1 MLSENAL
8 VELKLPF
15 AGGRR
20 PVQNGLSAMAAEV
33 GLNWLFDLQKERR
46 HKNSRRK
53 RSTFPLKE
61 IINANRGP
69 FRKLSFKFS
78 SGNEWQILWKADQ
91 DKGNLI
97 CENWRWTVFFSLFQK
112 DENFRPLKYRVPGGI
127 PWHGNAKLNSG
138 WKIEINSNA
147 FHLHCAF
154 L

>member
-1 MLSENAL
+1 MPSENAL

-20 PVQNGLSAMAAEV
+20 PVENGLSAMAAEV
-33 GLNWLFDLQKERR
+33 DLNWLFDLQKKEGIKIQGEKGARFPWRR
-46 HKNSRRK
+46 SLMQIGR
-53 RSTFPLKE
+53 
-61 IINANRGP
+61 P
-69 FRKLSFKFS
+69 FRKLSFKFFS
-78 SGNEWQILWKADQ
+78 VKEWQILWKADQ
-91 DKGNLI
+91 DKANLI

-112 DENFRPLKYRVPGGI
+112 DENFRPLKCRVPGGI
-127 PWHGNAKLNSG
+127 PWHGNTELNSG